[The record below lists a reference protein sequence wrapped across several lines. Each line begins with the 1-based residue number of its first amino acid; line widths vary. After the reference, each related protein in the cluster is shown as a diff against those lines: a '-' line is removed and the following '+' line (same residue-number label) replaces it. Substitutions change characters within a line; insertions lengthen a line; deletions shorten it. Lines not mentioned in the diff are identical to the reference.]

1 MVRRGFG
8 AVGGVGG
15 AVKAVENTE
24 GPVSA
29 GRVRS
34 GARREDAPGRQADG
48 TRRAGARGRQ
58 AEGTRELIMAT
69 AERLFAEHGVAAVS
83 SRQISEAAGQGNNA
97 AVGYHFGTKADL
109 VRAIL
114 RRHGEQIER
123 RRAEHVAGLSADARV
138 PDWVDCLVR
147 PLTEHLAELGVP
159 SWYAR
164 FALQLS
170 TDPALGAMA
179 AEERLNSPSMRRIS
193 KGLRPSLAA
202 LPREVR
208 EQRLEMIRHLI
219 GHTCADRERTLAASA
234 PGASKLADWDRAAR
248 LLVDAVS
255 GLLLAPVTAAS

>member
-1 MVRRGFG
+1 MSC
-8 AVGGVGG
+8 GV
-15 AVKAVENTE
+15 VDAVEKTE
-24 GPVSA
+24 GPVSTDRVA
-29 GRVRS
+29 G
-34 GARREDAPGRQADG
+34 GARRASAPGRQTEG
-48 TRRAGARGRQ
+48 VRPAGRRGRP

-97 AVGYHFGTKADL
+97 AVGYHFGSKTDL

-114 RRHGEQIER
+114 RRHGERIEAR
-123 RRAEHVAGLSADARV
+123 RVELIAGLTPDARV
-138 PDWVDCLVR
+138 RDWVECLVR

-170 TDPALGAMA
+170 TDPALGAVVA
-179 AEERLNSPSMRRIS
+179 DERLNAPSMRRIS
-193 KGLRPSLAA
+193 GGLRPSLTA

-208 EQRLEMIRHLI
+208 EQRFEMIRHLI
-219 GHTCADRERTLAASA
+219 GHACADRERALAAA
-234 PGASKLADWDRAAR
+234 VGAGGPTAADWDRAAR